1 VSFTVGPGTARLI
14 RNGQEV
20 APLVVADTPA
30 ERRRGLLG
38 STQLDGALWLQ
49 PCSSVHC
56 VGMRYPIDVALLD
69 RHGRVLRIRTLR
81 PGRLTLPS
89 PRVRAVVEAP
99 AGAFTHWSIHPGD
112 TLTVEPTPGIQQGTA
127 RAS

>member
-1 VSFTVGPGTARLI
+1 MTVFGPGSRRLL
-14 RNGQEV
+14 RNGEDV
-20 APLVVADTPA
+20 AALTVAGTAA

-38 STQLDGALWLQ
+38 STALAGALWLQ

-69 RHGRVLRIRTLR
+69 RRGRVLRVRTLG
-81 PGRLTLPS
+81 PGAMTLPS

-99 AGAFTHWSIHPGD
+99 AGALARWAVRPGD
-112 TLTVEPTPGIQQGTA
+112 RLAAGPA
-127 RAS
+127 